1 MFVEYLNL
9 ETIESANS
17 LNTNRGETDFLSIL
31 KNIQKFCQMLEYN
44 MQLLQEIRFAL
55 NQLSKPGNNS
65 ISKLDSVCRE
75 MIEF

>member
-1 MFVEYLNL
+1 
-9 ETIESANS
+9 
-17 LNTNRGETDFLSIL
+17 
-31 KNIQKFCQMLEYN
+31 